1 MGKTRIEFLCR
12 ECGANHPKW
21 QGKCPDCGAWD
32 SLEKFAVEVEATKP
46 GAAPIWGSGEEGDA
60 EQLARGGIG
69 RAVALG
75 EVPEATVPRIATG
88 ISEFDR
94 VLGGGVVPGSV
105 MLLGGDPGIGK
116 STLLMQVA
124 ASIASKGGVAL
135 YASSEESPQ
144 QVRLRAERLEP
155 VVRAGGAKAL
165 GERLLVLGETN
176 VARIV
181 EQARRAKA
189 SIVLVDS
196 IQLVHR
202 ADVTAAPGSIAQLRR
217 ATLDLVALAKSSG
230 CAVILVGHVTKEGA
244 LAGPKLLEHLVDVV
258 LGFEGDRHSAV
269 RVVRG
274 VKNRFGSTQEI
285 GLFEMR
291 GDGLAEIES
300 VRVPLAGGPP
310 APGCAFVATMAGTR
324 CLLGEVH
331 ALVATG
337 FLGSAKRRASGLD
350 SSRLAM
356 LIAVLEKHGG
366 LRLADQDV
374 FAQALGGL
382 KIAEPAADLAVLLAV
397 AGAFLQRT
405 LPQGT
410 VAIGEVGLTGELR
423 TVPHL
428 EQRVHESL
436 RRGARVVLVPAS
448 AKIRVPTVR
457 GEGVAGDAV
466 GEIVK
471 VGGRS
476 ARAAAACDRRGAG
489 REHSAHITSFPT
501 CRARSSPFRH
511 GRWLGRGHISVLGA
525 PVVLSCAPSLT
536 ERWARHDRFRP
547 SGSAL
552 LAEFL
557 IGKSP
562 TGRVRKW
569 LRGRRLRGIE
579 TPMGRLGATG
589 RPRRLDD
596 FPSSL

>member
-12 ECGANHPKW
+12 ECGANQTKW

-32 SLEKFAVEVEATKP
+32 SLEKFTVEAEAAK
-46 GAAPIWGSGEEGDA
+46 GASPIWGAPADAADA
-60 EQLARGGIG
+60 EELARGGIG

-75 EVPEATVPRIATG
+75 AVPEASVPRVPSG

-94 VLGGGVVPGSV
+94 VLGGGIVPGSV

-124 ASIASKGGVAL
+124 ASVAARGGTAL

-144 QVRLRAERLEP
+144 QVRLRAERLDA
-155 VVRAGGAKAL
+155 VVRAGGASAL

-189 SIVLVDS
+189 SLVLVDS

-202 ADVTAAPGSIAQLRR
+202 SDVAAAPGSIAQLRR
-217 ATLDLVALAKSSG
+217 CCLDLVGLAKSTG
-230 CAVILVGHVTKEGA
+230 CSVMIVGHVTKEGA

-269 RVVRG
+269 RIVRG

-285 GLFEMR
+285 GLFEMQA
-291 GDGLAEIES
+291 DGLAEVEA

-324 CLLGEVH
+324 CLLGEIH

-337 FLGSAKRRASGLD
+337 FLGSAKRRASGVE

-356 LIAVLEKHGG
+356 VIAVLEKHGG

-382 KIAEPAADLAVLLAV
+382 KIVEPAADLALALSV
-397 AGAFLQRT
+397 AGAFLGRT
-405 LPQGT
+405 LPQGA
-410 VAIGEVGLTGELR
+410 VAIGEIGLTGELR
-423 TVPHL
+423 AVPNI

-448 AKIRVPTVR
+448 ARV
-457 GEGVAGDAV
+457 DAAKL
-466 GEIVK
+466 GNRSDSSGGAEIVK
-471 VGGRS
+471 VGTIS
-476 ARAAAACDRRGAG
+476 AALELLSPAQRAISSTARTTAPGDRKRG
-489 REHSAHITSFPT
+489 
-501 CRARSSPFRH
+501 
-511 GRWLGRGHISVLGA
+511 
-525 PVVLSCAPSLT
+525 
-536 ERWARHDRFRP
+536 
-547 SGSAL
+547 
-552 LAEFL
+552 
-557 IGKSP
+557 
-562 TGRVRKW
+562 
-569 LRGRRLRGIE
+569 
-579 TPMGRLGATG
+579 GATTAG
-589 RPRRLDD
+589 
-596 FPSSL
+596 

>member
-1 MGKTRIEFLCR
+1 
-12 ECGANHPKW
+12 
-21 QGKCPDCGAWD
+21 
-32 SLEKFAVEVEATKP
+32 
-46 GAAPIWGSGEEGDA
+46 
-60 EQLARGGIG
+60 
-69 RAVALG
+69 
-75 EVPEATVPRIATG
+75 
-88 ISEFDR
+88 
-94 VLGGGVVPGSV
+94 

-124 ASIASKGGVAL
+124 ASIAAKGGVAL

-217 ATLDLVALAKSSG
+217 ATLDLVALAKSSS

-274 VKNRFGSTQEI
+274 VKNRYGSTQEI

-300 VRVPLAGGPP
+300 VRVPLVGGPP

-324 CLLGEVH
+324 CLLGEV
-331 ALVATG
+331 
-337 FLGSAKRRASGLD
+337 LGSAKRRASGLD

-448 AKIRVPTVR
+448 AKISVPNVR

-466 GEIVK
+466 GDIVK
-471 VGGRS
+471 VGTIQ
-476 ARAAAACDRRGAG
+476 RAVDLLAPLQRAIGAG
-489 REHSAHITSFPT
+489 KGGNPAHTSRTSRLVELDPANSDT
-501 CRARSSPFRH
+501 
-511 GRWLGRGHISVLGA
+511 
-525 PVVLSCAPSLT
+525 VVGSEGVTS
-536 ERWARHDRFRP
+536 RP
-547 SGSAL
+547 SG
-552 LAEFL
+552 
-557 IGKSP
+557 
-562 TGRVRKW
+562 R
-569 LRGRRLRGIE
+569 
-579 TPMGRLGATG
+579 
-589 RPRRLDD
+589 
-596 FPSSL
+596 PSSSRGHRP

>member
-12 ECGANHPKW
+12 DCGANHPKW

-46 GAAPIWGSGEEGDA
+46 GAGPIWGGADGATPEEA
-60 EQLARGGIG
+60 ELLARSGIG
-69 RAVALG
+69 RAVALS
-75 EVPEATVPRIATG
+75 EVPEAQVPRIPTG

-124 ASIASKGGVAL
+124 ASIAVSGGTAL

-181 EQARRAKA
+181 EQARRVRA
-189 SIVLVDS
+189 SLVLVDS

-202 ADVTAAPGSIAQLRR
+202 ADVSAAPGSIAQLRR
-217 ATLDLVALAKSSG
+217 CTLDLVALAKSTG
-230 CAVILVGHVTKEGA
+230 CGVVLVGHVTKEGA

-258 LGFEGDRHSAV
+258 LGFEGDRHSAL

-285 GLFEMR
+285 GLFEMQ
-291 GDGLAEIES
+291 GDGLAEVEA
-300 VRVPLAGGPP
+300 VRVPLAGGPA

-331 ALVATG
+331 ALVSTG

-382 KIAEPAADLAVLLAV
+382 KIAEPAADLSIALAV
-397 AGAFLQRT
+397 AGAFLHRT
-405 LPQGT
+405 LPHGT

-436 RRGARVVLVPAS
+436 RRGARVVLVPSS
-448 AKIRVPTVR
+448 AKIGANVER
-457 GEGVAGDAV
+457 DARN
-466 GEIVK
+466 EQRDIVK
-471 VGGRS
+471 VGTIQRALDVLTPVQRALTEGRS
-476 ARAAAACDRRGAG
+476 TSDASGAAKNALGSAKNALGSAERGARTPPAELAEPKAGVKRRG
-489 REHSAHITSFPT
+489 
-501 CRARSSPFRH
+501 
-511 GRWLGRGHISVLGA
+511 
-525 PVVLSCAPSLT
+525 
-536 ERWARHDRFRP
+536 
-547 SGSAL
+547 
-552 LAEFL
+552 
-557 IGKSP
+557 
-562 TGRVRKW
+562 
-569 LRGRRLRGIE
+569 
-579 TPMGRLGATG
+579 
-589 RPRRLDD
+589 
-596 FPSSL
+596 

>member
-1 MGKTRIEFLCR
+1 MGKTRIEFCAVTAAPITRSGRGSAQIAAL
-12 ECGANHPKW
+12 GTA
-21 QGKCPDCGAWD
+21 
-32 SLEKFAVEVEATKP
+32 SKFAVEVEATKP
-46 GAAPIWGSGEEGDA
+46 GAGPIWGGADGATPEEA
-60 EQLARGGIG
+60 ELLARSGIG
-69 RAVALG
+69 RAVALS
-75 EVPEATVPRIATG
+75 EVPEAQVPRIPTG

-124 ASIASKGGVAL
+124 ASIAVGGGIAL

-181 EQARRAKA
+181 EQARRVRA
-189 SIVLVDS
+189 SLVLVDS

-202 ADVTAAPGSIAQLRR
+202 ADVSAAPGSIAQLRR
-217 ATLDLVALAKSSG
+217 CTLDLVALAKSTG
-230 CAVILVGHVTKEGA
+230 CGVVLVGHVTRRA

-258 LGFEGDRHSAV
+258 LGFEGDRHSAL

-285 GLFEMR
+285 GLFEMQ
-291 GDGLAEIES
+291 GDGLAEVEA
-300 VRVPLAGGPP
+300 VRVPLAGGPS

-331 ALVATG
+331 ALVSTG

-382 KIAEPAADLAVLLAV
+382 KIAEPAADLSIALAV
-397 AGAFLQRT
+397 AGAFLHRT
-405 LPQGT
+405 LPHGT

-436 RRGARVVLVPAS
+436 RRGARVVLVPSS
-448 AKIRVPTVR
+448 AKIGANVER
-457 GEGVAGDAV
+457 DARN
-466 GEIVK
+466 EQRDIVK
-471 VGGRS
+471 VGTIQRALDVLTPVQRALTEGRS
-476 ARAAAACDRRGAG
+476 TSDALGAAKNAMGSAKDALGAAERGA
-489 REHSAHITSFPT
+489 RTP
-501 CRARSSPFRH
+501 P
-511 GRWLGRGHISVLGA
+511 
-525 PVVLSCAPSLT
+525 
-536 ERWARHDRFRP
+536 
-547 SGSAL
+547 
-552 LAEFL
+552 AEFAEP
-557 IGKSP
+557 KA
-562 TGRVRKW
+562 
-569 LRGRRLRGIE
+569 E
-579 TPMGRLGATG
+579 
-589 RPRRLDD
+589 
-596 FPSSL
+596 

>member
-1 MGKTRIEFLCR
+1 MAKTRTEFLCR

-32 SLEKFAVEVEATKP
+32 ALEKFTVEVESKG
-46 GAAPIWGSGEEGDA
+46 GAPAPIWGAPADAGEA
-60 EQLARGGIG
+60 EDLARLGIG

-75 EVPEATVPRIATG
+75 SVPEATVPRIPTG

-94 VLGGGVVPGSV
+94 VLGGGLVPGSV
-105 MLLGGDPGIGK
+105 LLLGGDPGIGK
-116 STLLMQVA
+116 STLLMQAA
-124 ASIASKGGVAL
+124 ASIAAGGGSSL

-144 QVRLRAERLEP
+144 QVRLRAERLAN
-155 VVRAGGAKAL
+155 VSGAGGLASL

-181 EQARRAKA
+181 EQARRLRPTL
-189 SIVLVDS
+189 VLVDS

-202 ADVTAAPGSIAQLRR
+202 ADVSAAPGSLAQLRR
-217 ATLDLVALAKSSG
+217 CCLDLVALAKSTG
-230 CAVILVGHVTKEGA
+230 CCVIMVGHVTKEGA

-285 GLFEMR
+285 GLFEMQ
-291 GDGLAEIES
+291 GDGLAEVES
-300 VRVPLAGGPP
+300 VRAPFAGGPP

-350 SSRLAM
+350 SARLAM

-382 KIAEPAADLAVLLAV
+382 KIAEPAADLAVALAI
-397 AGAFLQRT
+397 AGAFVGRV
-405 LPQGT
+405 LPEGT
-410 VAIGEVGLTGELR
+410 VAIGEIGLTGELR
-423 TVPHL
+423 TVPHI

-448 AKIRVPTVR
+448 ARISPLPARDEPR
-457 GEGVAGDAV
+457 QSEL

-471 VGGRS
+471 VGTIS
-476 ARAAAACDRRGAG
+476 RAI
-489 REHSAHITSFPT
+489 E
-501 CRARSSPFRH
+501 
-511 GRWLGRGHISVLGA
+511 
-525 PVVLSCAPSLT
+525 VLSPAQRSLGPSRPAPASVET
-536 ERWARHDRFRP
+536 ESKPAPRAGARF
-547 SGSAL
+547 
-552 LAEFL
+552 
-557 IGKSP
+557 GK
-562 TGRVRKW
+562 
-569 LRGRRLRGIE
+569 
-579 TPMGRLGATG
+579 
-589 RPRRLDD
+589 
-596 FPSSL
+596 

>member
-21 QGKCPDCGAWD
+21 LGKCPDCGAWD

-46 GAAPIWGSGEEGDA
+46 GAGPIWGGPEAGDA
-60 EQLARGGIG
+60 EELARGGIG

-75 EVPEATVPRIATG
+75 SVPEAQVPRLPTG
-88 ISEFDR
+88 IGEFDR

-124 ASIASKGGVAL
+124 ASIAARGGTAL

-181 EQARRAKA
+181 EQARRAQA

-202 ADVTAAPGSIAQLRR
+202 TDVTAAPGSIAQLRR
-217 ATLDLVALAKSSG
+217 ATLDLVALAKSTG
-230 CAVILVGHVTKEGA
+230 CAVVLVGHVTKEGA

-258 LGFEGDRHSAV
+258 LGFEGDRHSAI

-291 GDGLAEIES
+291 GDGLTEIEAM
-300 VRVPLAGGPP
+300 RVPLTGGPA

-331 ALVATG
+331 ALVSTG

-397 AGAFLQRT
+397 AGAFLQRA
-405 LPQGT
+405 LPDGT

-423 TVPHL
+423 TVPHI

-436 RRGARVVLVPAS
+436 RRGARVVLVPSS
-448 AKIRVPTVR
+448 AKITLPKQRSENSRNAT
-457 GEGVAGDAV
+457 EQLD

-471 VGGRS
+471 VGTIQRAIDLLAPCTRALG
-476 ARAAAACDRRGAG
+476 AREQAPEAARP
-489 REHSAHITSFPT
+489 S
-501 CRARSSPFRH
+501 RSSPTLREPLKPRQPEIEPK
-511 GRWLGRGHISVLGA
+511 GGG
-525 PVVLSCAPSLT
+525 T
-536 ERWARHDRFRP
+536 RP
-547 SGSAL
+547 
-552 LAEFL
+552 
-557 IGKSP
+557 
-562 TGRVRKW
+562 
-569 LRGRRLRGIE
+569 
-579 TPMGRLGATG
+579 
-589 RPRRLDD
+589 
-596 FPSSL
+596 

>member
-1 MGKTRIEFLCR
+1 MAKTRTEFLCR
-12 ECGANHPKW
+12 ECGGNHPKW
-21 QGKCPDCGAWD
+21 MGKCPDCGAWD
-32 SLEKFAVEVEATKP
+32 SLERFSVEVEPTKA
-46 GAAPIWGSGEEGDA
+46 GSAPIWGAPADGTDA
-60 EQLARGGIG
+60 EELARSGIG

-75 EVPEATVPRIATG
+75 SVPEAQVPRVPTG

-124 ASIASKGGVAL
+124 AAVAARGGCAL

-155 VVRAGGAKAL
+155 VVRAGGAAKL
-165 GERLLVLGETN
+165 GDRLLVMGEGN

-181 EQARRAKA
+181 EQARRSHPAL
-189 SIVLVDS
+189 VLVDS

-202 ADVTAAPGSIAQLRR
+202 ADVSAAPGSIAQLRR
-217 ATLDLVALAKSSG
+217 CCLDLVGLAKSTG
-230 CAVILVGHVTKEGA
+230 CGVVLVGHVTKDGG

-258 LGFEGDRHSAV
+258 LSFEGDRHSAI

-291 GDGLAEIES
+291 GDGLAEVEA
-300 VRVPLAGGPP
+300 VRVPHGAGPA

-324 CLLGEVH
+324 CLLGEIH

-337 FLGSAKRRASGLD
+337 FLGSTKRKSSGLD

-374 FAQALGGL
+374 FVQSLGGL
-382 KIAEPAADLAVLLAV
+382 KIAEPAADMAVALAI
-397 AGAFLQRT
+397 AGAFYNRV
-405 LPQGT
+405 LPQGA

-423 TVPHL
+423 AVPQI

-436 RRGARVVLVPAS
+436 RRGARIVFVPSS
-448 AKIRVPTVR
+448 ARVGLPPKLPPTSR
-457 GEGVAGDAV
+457 SGDL
-466 GEIVK
+466 GDGQIVK
-471 VGGRS
+471 VGTI
-476 ARAAAACDRRGAG
+476 AAA
-489 REHSAHITSFPT
+489 
-501 CRARSSPFRH
+501 
-511 GRWLGRGHISVLGA
+511 L
-525 PVVLSCAPSLT
+525 
-536 ERWARHDRFRP
+536 
-547 SGSAL
+547 
-552 LAEFL
+552 EFL
-557 IGKSP
+557 SPAQRGLTTEPKPSASDRKVRAGGGETGAAHGGHKS
-562 TGRVRKW
+562 
-569 LRGRRLRGIE
+569 I
-579 TPMGRLGATG
+579 
-589 RPRRLDD
+589 
-596 FPSSL
+596 S

>member
-1 MGKTRIEFLCR
+1 MFGLRADSPVDSRAMAKMRTEFLCR

-21 QGKCPDCGAWD
+21 MGKCPDCGAWD
-32 SLEKFAVEVEATKP
+32 SLERFSVEADSAKA
-46 GAAPIWGSGEEGDA
+46 GSAPIWGAPADGAES
-60 EQLARGGIG
+60 EQLARSGIG

-75 EVPEATVPRIATG
+75 EVPEASVARMPTG

-124 ASIASKGGVAL
+124 AAVAAGGGSAL

-155 VVRAGGAKAL
+155 VVRAGGAAKL
-165 GERLLVLGETN
+165 GERLLVLGESN

-181 EQARRAKA
+181 EQARRVRPAL
-189 SIVLVDS
+189 VLVDS

-202 ADVTAAPGSIAQLRR
+202 ADVSAAPGSIAQLRR
-217 ATLDLVALAKSSG
+217 CCLDLVGLAKSTG
-230 CAVILVGHVTKEGA
+230 CGVIVVGHVTKDGT

-258 LGFEGDRHSAV
+258 LSFEGDRHSAV

-291 GDGLAEIES
+291 GDGLAEVEA
-300 VRVPLAGGPP
+300 VRMPQPGGPS

-324 CLLGEVH
+324 CLLGEIH

-337 FLGSAKRRASGLD
+337 FLGSTKRKASGLD

-374 FAQALGGL
+374 FVQALGGL
-382 KIAEPAADLAVLLAV
+382 KIAEPAADLSLALAI
-397 AGAFLQRT
+397 AGAFHQRV
-405 LPQGT
+405 LPQGA

-423 TVPHL
+423 SVPHL
-428 EQRVHESL
+428 EQRVHESI
-436 RRGARVVLVPAS
+436 RRGAQVVIVPS
-448 AKIRVPTVR
+448 AARIAPPSLSR
-457 GEGVAGDAV
+457 DATK

-471 VGGRS
+471 VGTISRALDLLSPAQRGLSGAREGAKS
-476 ARAAAACDRRGAG
+476 AA
-489 REHSAHITSFPT
+489 
-501 CRARSSPFRH
+501 
-511 GRWLGRGHISVLGA
+511 VL
-525 PVVLSCAPSLT
+525 
-536 ERWARHDRFRP
+536 
-547 SGSAL
+547 
-552 LAEFL
+552 
-557 IGKSP
+557 
-562 TGRVRKW
+562 
-569 LRGRRLRGIE
+569 
-579 TPMGRLGATG
+579 
-589 RPRRLDD
+589 
-596 FPSSL
+596 

>member
-1 MGKTRIEFLCR
+1 
-12 ECGANHPKW
+12 
-21 QGKCPDCGAWD
+21 
-32 SLEKFAVEVEATKP
+32 
-46 GAAPIWGSGEEGDA
+46 
-60 EQLARGGIG
+60 
-69 RAVALG
+69 
-75 EVPEATVPRIATG
+75 
-88 ISEFDR
+88 
-94 VLGGGVVPGSV
+94 

-124 ASIASKGGVAL
+124 ASIAVSGGTAL

-181 EQARRAKA
+181 EQARRVRA
-189 SIVLVDS
+189 SLVLVDS

-202 ADVTAAPGSIAQLRR
+202 ADVSAAPGSIAQLRR
-217 ATLDLVALAKSSG
+217 CTLDLVALAKSTG
-230 CAVILVGHVTKEGA
+230 CGVVLVGHVTKEGA

-258 LGFEGDRHSAV
+258 LGFEGDRHSAL

-285 GLFEMR
+285 GLFEMQ
-291 GDGLAEIES
+291 GDGLAEVEA

-331 ALVATG
+331 ALVSTG

-382 KIAEPAADLAVLLAV
+382 KIAEPAADLSIALAV
-397 AGAFLQRT
+397 AGAFLHRT
-405 LPQGT
+405 LPHGT

-423 TVPHL
+423 TVPQI

-436 RRGARVVLVPAS
+436 RRGARVVLVPSS
-448 AKIRVPTVR
+448 AKIGANVER
-457 GEGVAGDAV
+457 DARN
-466 GEIVK
+466 EQRDIVK
-471 VGGRS
+471 VGTIQ
-476 ARAAAACDRRGAG
+476 RALD
-489 REHSAHITSFPT
+489 
-501 CRARSSPFRH
+501 
-511 GRWLGRGHISVLGA
+511 
-525 PVVLSCAPSLT
+525 VLSPVQRTLAGAHETSETAGAMDRGGRASTREVAEPKT
-536 ERWARHDRFRP
+536 AEARIASKR
-547 SGSAL
+547 
-552 LAEFL
+552 
-557 IGKSP
+557 
-562 TGRVRKW
+562 RV
-569 LRGRRLRGIE
+569 
-579 TPMGRLGATG
+579 
-589 RPRRLDD
+589 
-596 FPSSL
+596 